1 MKNLPIEIF
10 FPCTDITWGRVD
22 TKCKGLA
29 VSGSHPEYEF
39 TVSCNYSFLSS
50 TILGLIKGGKS
61 VQNKYRQNLIV
72 SALVRTDL
80 ENHVQFQNNSVRRR
94 WTSQDS
100 KPEFI

>member
-50 TILGLIKGGKS
+50 TILGLIKGGKKCPEQ
-61 VQNKYRQNLIV
+61 VQAKPDCLCTGQN
-72 SALVRTDL
+72 
-80 ENHVQFQNNSVRRR
+80 
-94 WTSQDS
+94 
-100 KPEFI
+100 